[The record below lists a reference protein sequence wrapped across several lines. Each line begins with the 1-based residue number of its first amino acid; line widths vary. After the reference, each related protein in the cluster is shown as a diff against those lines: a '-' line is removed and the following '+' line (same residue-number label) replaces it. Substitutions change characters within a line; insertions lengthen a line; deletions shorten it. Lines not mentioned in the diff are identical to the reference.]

1 MIAGLNILIKQ
12 GSCSKNDCFI
22 EAGGEVSGSFFE
34 AVKIQAGGNVKANYI
49 MNSNIST
56 MGKVIVSGSKGVLLG
71 GTISAVRGVDTYN
84 LGNRLH
90 LKTVLD
96 VGRNELY
103 EKEQAEYVQ
112 EREKLLKNMEALEKQ
127 RDKILALYSAGK
139 EVPEEIQ
146 RKIFAAMEVE
156 GQRLAELDGEA
167 AKLANMTDQVMAEP
181 VYVRGRAYEGSLII
195 INSIKYMLPA
205 EVKRVIFKLKN
216 KQVVM
221 VSM

>member
-1 MIAGLNILIKQ
+1 MIKQ

-34 AVKIQAGGNVKANYI
+34 AVSISAGGNVKANYI
-49 MNSNIST
+49 MNSSINA

-71 GTISAVRGVDTYN
+71 GIIRAVRGVDTYN

-90 LKTVLD
+90 LKTILD

-103 EKEQAEYVQ
+103 EKEKAAYEKA
-112 EREKLLKNMEALEKQ
+112 REVHLKNLEVLDKQ
-127 RDKILALYSAGK
+127 RNKIQALCEADR

-146 RKIFAAMEVE
+146 RKIFAAIEVE
-156 GQRLAELDGEA
+156 SLRLAELDGEFS
-167 AKLANMTDQVMAEP
+167 KLANLTDQVMTEP
-181 VYVRGRAYEGSLII
+181 VYVRGRAYEGSMII
-195 INSIKYMLPA
+195 INTIKYMLPA

-216 KQVVM
+216 KNVVM